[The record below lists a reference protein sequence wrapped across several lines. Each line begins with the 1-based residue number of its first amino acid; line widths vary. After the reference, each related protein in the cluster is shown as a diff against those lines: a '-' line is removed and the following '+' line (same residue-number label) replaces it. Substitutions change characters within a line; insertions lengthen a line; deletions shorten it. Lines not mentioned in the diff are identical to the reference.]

1 MEVFPKDVMVPKN
14 AIQAEFM
21 HYPRQQDTAI
31 RLLIS
36 MSNVG
41 ECSYLSDIYLHHLC
55 STSIAS
61 WLYIFQNLKYD
72 Q

>member
-1 MEVFPKDVMVPKN
+1 MIDDGNSSDSSRDKLWCSLQALMEVFPKDVMVPKN

-31 RLLIS
+31 RVLIA

-41 ECSYLSDIYLHHLC
+41 
-55 STSIAS
+55 
-61 WLYIFQNLKYD
+61 Q
-72 Q
+72 